1 MEIAKF
7 DSVDKTRFNNVTWVA
22 EIPSTNTALLERARS
37 GGQEGEVIIAD
48 LQTQGRG
55 RRGREWTAPAG
66 TSLMMSMLLRPPSDA
81 LSPSN
86 ASLATSA
93 LALSART
100 AILELTNVNLEIK
113 WPNDLVIDTPVDQL
127 LDADLGYRKVAGIL
141 TETLISNAVIEAL
154 VIGIGLN
161 TGWGEVPPE
170 LQSVATS
177 LDVLTKSEID
187 RNALGFKIL
196 QNFETE
202 YAALL
207 APNGSQQVL
216 HEVKKHSNTLGKRV
230 QVHMDVTANTQI
242 IRGLAV
248 DLDEC
253 GRLIVE
259 TGDNDSQII
268 TMGDVEHLRLDTR

>member
-1 MEIAKF
+1 MENAKF
-7 DSVDKTRFNNVTWVA
+7 DSVDETRFNNISWVA
-22 EIPSTNTALLERARS
+22 EIPSTNTALLERARN

-66 TSLMMSMLLRPPSDA
+66 TSLMMSMLLRPSSDA

-100 AILELTNVNLEIK
+100 AILELTDIHLEIK
-113 WPNDLVIDTPVDQL
+113 WPNDLVIDTPIDQL

-141 TETLISNAVIEAL
+141 TETLISDTAIDAL

-177 LDVLTKSEID
+177 LDVLAKSAID
-187 RNALGFKIL
+187 RNALAFKIL
-196 QNFETE
+196 QNFETQ
-202 YAALL
+202 YTALST
-207 APNGSQQVL
+207 PNGSQQL
-216 HEVKKHSNTLGKRV
+216 LREVRKHSNTLGKNV
-230 QVHMDVTANTQI
+230 QVHIGATPKTQI
-242 IRGLAV
+242 IRGRAV
-248 DLDEC
+248 NLDEC

-259 TGDNDSQII
+259 TENNDSRII
-268 TMGDVEHLRLDTR
+268 STGDVEHLRLDTR